1 MGILVSLIPI
11 IQSIATGNSKTQ
23 LQSGFYW
30 PIILLVATVP
40 GVLMNILEEDVFED
54 VVRREGGFGCASTT
68 NTSNDTGGPP
78 CTAQVQH
85 YLPAG
90 LGVAVPAAHGC
101 LLLLG

>member
-1 MGILVSLIPI
+1 MFKQLCGGGLVIVGILVSLIPI

-54 VVRREGGFGCASTT
+54 VVRREGFGCASTSDQA
-68 NTSNDTGGPP
+68 NASN
-78 CTAQVQH
+78 
-85 YLPAG
+85 
-90 LGVAVPAAHGC
+90 
-101 LLLLG
+101 

>member
-1 MGILVSLIPI
+1 MFKQLCGGGLVIVGILVSLIPI

-54 VVRREGGFGCASTT
+54 VVRQGCFW
-68 NTSNDTGGPP
+68 
-78 CTAQVQH
+78 VYQH
-85 YLPAG
+85 ERPSK
-90 LGVAVPAAHGC
+90 HQH
-101 LLLLG
+101 